1 MAFSMISWLLLFN
14 KKQKHL
20 EIKWKIT
27 RKCIDLILES
37 SKSVYPNEF
46 GGFLSVDEEKKDTI
60 TEIVL
65 IPGTVSGETHAIF
78 KLHMLPI
85 DFSLIGTVHSH
96 PSPSARPSDADLQLF
111 GKKGKVH
118 IIVAMPFD
126 YNSWRA
132 YDYNGKEISIEIV

>member
-1 MAFSMISWLLLFN
+1 MPLIMMSWLMIF
-14 KKQKHL
+14 KKNHKPT
-20 EIKWKIT
+20 EKKWKIT
-27 RKCIDLILES
+27 KKCLNLILES

-60 TEIVL
+60 NEVVL

-96 PSPSARPSDADLQLF
+96 PGPSARPSDADLQLF
-111 GKKGKVH
+111 GKKGKIH

-126 YNSWRA
+126 YNSWKS
-132 YDYNGKEISIEIV
+132 YDYTGKEITIEIV